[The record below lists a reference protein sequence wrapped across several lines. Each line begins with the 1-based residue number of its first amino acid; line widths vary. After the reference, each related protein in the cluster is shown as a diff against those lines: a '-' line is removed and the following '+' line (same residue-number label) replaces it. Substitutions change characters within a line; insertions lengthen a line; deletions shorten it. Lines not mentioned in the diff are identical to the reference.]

1 LKGSGIIASNNLE
14 GSVMNAGE
22 ILNRRGVLK
31 RIVVGAM
38 VAGMDRVA
46 GVLDSQA
53 RAAEAPKLIDEQK
66 DFSARALG
74 FHHDGAKSPDR
85 KDPKEHCGNCKQFKK
100 AGVVDGVDVGKC
112 SLLAKGLVKST
123 GWCKSYLKDPALY
136 GKV

>member
-1 LKGSGIIASNNLE
+1 
-14 GSVMNAGE
+14 MNADE
-22 ILNRRGVLK
+22 TLNRRGVLK

-46 GVLDSQA
+46 GVATLLDSQA
-53 RAAEAPKLIDEQK
+53 NAAEALKLIDEQK

-85 KDPKEHCGNCKQFKK
+85 KDPKERCGNCKQFKK

-112 SLLAKGLVKST
+112 SLLAKGVVKST

-136 GKV
+136 SKS

>member
-1 LKGSGIIASNNLE
+1 MDAKGTLY
-14 GSVMNAGE
+14 
-22 ILNRRGVLK
+22 RRDVLK

-46 GVLDSQA
+46 GMAVSLDSQA
-53 RAAEAPKLIDEQK
+53 RAAESLKLIDEQK

-123 GWCKSYLKDPALY
+123 GWCKQYLKDPALY
-136 GKV
+136 SKS